1 MFLGKVSPLLVSL
14 TLIGFSS
21 ASAQVRK
28 PADVS
33 NGVQQIVY
41 YSPQARKIFLATVPG
56 FKAGTSATEKVLMVK
71 TLDRQN
77 GRFKE
82 VACVS
87 DGSQPAY
94 ISPVYMKV
102 EGNRISAI
110 SDTPDFE
117 KPNKL
122 TGTGSLSGEDW
133 DWNFLSFSMNYQ
145 TCPSPQC
152 SSRVTDVNFVVRGQ
166 RDDGVTFE
174 QLIGRKQ
181 LFLAN
186 GSPFELYDL
195 EMDKISFDRGK
206 ALYGEMGCPE
216 ARSSELFDSTF

>member
-1 MFLGKVSPLLVSL
+1 MFLRKVSPLLVSL
-14 TLIGFSS
+14 TLIGFSP
-21 ASAQVRK
+21 ASAQVTT

-56 FKAGTSATEKVLMVK
+56 FKAGTSATEKILMVK

-110 SDTPDFE
+110 SDTPDFK

-122 TGTGSLSGEDW
+122 TGTGSLSG
-133 DWNFLSFSMNYQ
+133 DWNFLSFLMNYQ
-145 TCPSPQC
+145 TCPSQQC

-186 GSPFELYDL
+186 GSPFELYD
-195 EMDKISFDRGK
+195 
-206 ALYGEMGCPE
+206 AEMG
-216 ARSSELFDSTF
+216 RIS